1 MPTQKVDY
9 PQFWRFRVEE
19 VRRIADDMK
28 VVEEKAIMTRIAAD
42 FERIANLVEQRLR
55 GRKQR
60 LSVDEPAGGQ
70 QTRIKREGCLRGI
83 IRQPSPYAL
92 IN

>member
-1 MPTQKVDY
+1 MLMPTQKVDY

-60 LSVDEPAGGQ
+60 LSVDEPAA
-70 QTRIKREGCLRGI
+70 
-83 IRQPSPYAL
+83 PSGAD
-92 IN
+92 NKHE